1 MSHVNFTIEGRRKLD
16 MPDIQRAWMWE
27 LCILDIGDV
36 TDHIMDVEDLIVRVR
51 TAVIPG
57 RQIESM
63 TSEFMGMKQYF
74 PGKTTFASTFTSTIE
89 ETQDQMVWKALKYWQ
104 NQIYLVDPKVPA
116 GGASQRPTKRS
127 IAKDIFLI
135 EYGYN
140 GEPLDE
146 KVRFYNCYP
155 EGVGDVTISY
165 ESADQVK
172 FDVTWKYD
180 FWTAVAGGGAKV

>member
-1 MSHVNFTIEGRRKLD
+1 MPNFTIEGRAKRL
-16 MPDIQRAWMWE
+16 PDIQRTWMWE
-27 LCILDIGDV
+27 LLIPSIADV
-36 TDHIMDVEDLIVRVR
+36 TGGIMSDVEDLIIRVR
-51 TAVIPG
+51 SAVIPG

-89 ETQDQMVWKALKYWQ
+89 ETQDQMVWKALKHWQ
-104 NQIYLVDPKVPA
+104 NLIYLVDPKVPA

-155 EGVGDVTISY
+155 EGVGDVTTSY

-172 FDVTWKYD
+172 FEVTWRYD